1 MRTKRLTGFTL
12 VELIVVIAIIGVLAA
27 ILVPSMLGYM
37 NKAKFSSANSTAKTL
52 LNAGMSACREAD
64 VVHLLTDGIY
74 TDEAHK
80 GGSSGAIHDAV
91 YEEFIYQ
98 YFESVKGTT
107 WAVKV
112 ESDCAVAAC
121 FKKNDSD
128 VFLGTY
134 PQANHEKKSGSDLA
148 SFILFAETGSWT

>member
-1 MRTKRLTGFTL
+1 MKQKRMGGFTL

-64 VVHLLTDGIY
+64 VDHPMTNGIY
-74 TDEAHK
+74 T
-80 GGSSGAIHDAV
+80 SSANAGVGNAVYDQV
-91 YEEFIYQ
+91 YEEYIYH
-98 YFESVKGTT
+98 YFDGLQGTV

-112 ESDCAVAAC
+112 DGDCAVAAC
-121 FKKNDSD
+121 YKKSAADA
-128 VFLGTY
+128 FLGTY
-134 PQANHEKKSGSDLA
+134 PHANNEKKADVDLDA
-148 SFILFAETGSWT
+148 FIEFAETGSW

>member
-1 MRTKRLTGFTL
+1 MKQKRMGGFTL

-64 VVHLLTDGIY
+64 VDHPMQDGLYTSAANAGSGNAVHDQIY
-74 TDEAHK
+74 EDYIYEYFQDLQ
-80 GGSSGAIHDAV
+80 SSV
-91 YEEFIYQ
+91 
-98 YFESVKGTT
+98 

-112 ESDCAVAAC
+112 EGDCAVAAC
-121 FKKNDSD
+121 FKKSASD
-128 VFLGTY
+128 AFLGTY
-134 PQANHEKKSGSDLA
+134 PHANNEKKTGVDLDA
-148 SFILFAETGSWT
+148 FISFAETGSW